1 MRTIRHLIEA
11 KREVFHIPPTL
22 TVFEA
27 ARYMGERNIGAV
39 CILEGDRLLGIISER
54 DIMNRVVGA
63 GLDPRTTRV
72 NQVMSA
78 KPVTVE
84 ADESYANCIKL
95 MQKGK
100 FRHLPVLE
108 GKRLLGLISFRDLLQ
123 VDVEEK
129 REEIEMMRAYIQQA
143 PPSKPE
149 F

>member
-11 KREVFHIPPTL
+11 KRELFHISPDL
-22 TVFEA
+22 SVYEA
-27 ARYMGERNIGAV
+27 ARYMSERQIGAV
-39 CILEGDRLLGIISER
+39 CVLEGERLVGIVSER
-54 DIMNRVVGA
+54 DIMARVVST
-63 GLDPRTTRV
+63 GLDPRATRV
-72 NQVMSA
+72 AEVMSA
-78 KPVTVE
+78 KPVTVD
-84 ADESYANCIKL
+84 ADESYTNCIKL

-129 REEIEMMRAYIQQA
+129 KEEIEMMRAYIQQA
-143 PPSKPE
+143 PPSKPD